1 MPMRAEPSVP
11 TMRHGWERRTAESIW
26 RHSVGMLRSAHAYS
40 TFRLEP
46 RMGASA
52 DFHVVC
58 LWSALGLTLTG
69 LLFALGLGSEIGQI
83 LAMAG

>member
-1 MPMRAEPSVP
+1 MPMRAELSVP
-11 TMRHGWERRTAESIW
+11 TMRHGWERRKAESIW
-26 RHSVGMLRSAHAYS
+26 RHGVGMLRSAHAES
-40 TFRLEP
+40 

-69 LLFALGLGSEIGQI
+69 LLFALGLGGEIGQI